1 MERKQVYF
9 YIKFK
14 KKKSN
19 KHPSPSKIP
28 PKQNKKHK
36 NARMLAFAILTEK
49 TNLVHGAVPV
59 GISSLI
65 GRFLPE

>member
-9 YIKFK
+9 YIKL

-36 NARMLAFAILTEK
+36 NARMLAFAILTKK